1 MKYILYWSLKG
12 QTRFGMPRVAK
23 MSLNWRTLLFI
34 QIQILTV
41 SMHHIGK
48 KLLKLS
54 AYNIWMNCV
63 YYTFVDMVKV
73 LMTFSTFAGSSFVFG
88 RGSRQD
94 KEATTGSYYG
104 SV

>member
-1 MKYILYWSLKG
+1 
-12 QTRFGMPRVAK
+12 
-23 MSLNWRTLLFI
+23 
-34 QIQILTV
+34 
-41 SMHHIGK
+41 
-48 KLLKLS
+48 
-54 AYNIWMNCV
+54 MNCV